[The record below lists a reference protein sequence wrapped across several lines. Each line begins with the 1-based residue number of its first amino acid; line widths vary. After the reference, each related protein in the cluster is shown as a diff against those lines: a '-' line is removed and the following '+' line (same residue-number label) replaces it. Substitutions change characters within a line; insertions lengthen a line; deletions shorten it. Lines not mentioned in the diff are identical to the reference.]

1 MLIIKEETYKMQTA
15 EKFVTSK
22 LSLEELVEKN
32 TKLERIAELATQL
45 LDTYGDEFASYNEK
59 QYVLEKLGE
68 GVQEYELFLEDY

>member
-59 QYVLEKLGE
+59 QYVIDKLSE
-68 GVQEYELFLEDY
+68 GVLEYEMFLDR

>member
-1 MLIIKEETYKMQTA
+1 MQTA

>member
-15 EKFVTSK
+15 EKLVTSK
-22 LSLEELVEKN
+22 LSLEDLLEKN
-32 TKLERIAELATQL
+32 TKLERIAELAVQL

>member
-68 GVQEYELFLEDY
+68 GVQEYEMFLEDY